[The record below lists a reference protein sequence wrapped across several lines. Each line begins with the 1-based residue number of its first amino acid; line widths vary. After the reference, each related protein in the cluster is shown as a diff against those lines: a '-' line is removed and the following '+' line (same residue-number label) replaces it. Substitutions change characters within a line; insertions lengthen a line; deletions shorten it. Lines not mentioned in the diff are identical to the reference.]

1 LEPCG
6 VMVEVST
13 G

>member
-1 LEPCG
+1 
-6 VMVEVST
+6 MVEVST